1 MSFYTAL
8 TGLKGAQTDISTTSN
23 NIANVG
29 SNGFKKSRAEFGDIY
44 GSTPLQAKSVG
55 VGTLTKSITQQF
67 SQGNIATSSNSLDM
81 AISGQG
87 FFALQAGGNAQ
98 QTVYTRNGAFNV
110 DDTGF
115 IVDSN
120 GQFLLGYP
128 VDDDGAVSDK
138 TLAGANKLQLKSEFG
153 APRQTENIAMGV
165 NLSSGTPVLPAD
177 NIFDAN
183 NPDTYSANSS
193 VTIFDSAGNPQS
205 ATVFYLKTQNAT
217 DGDPTFKY
225 DTKMIVDGLEITPQL
240 TRAVDP
246 QEAAL
251 FIDRF
256 GQQTTVP
263 QNPAYILE
271 GKGFPLYKADDLGAP
286 VESTPAKLV
295 STGIETILGEGRTVT
310 IVTDPLL
317 FKSTNEYAALTD
329 APETGSTFWGKD
341 FLLIDI
347 DASGPVSIDI
357 PPGTYNGTQLAA
369 AVEIATKNAF
379 GDDKK
384 ILLENN
390 VDNKFSIDLKIT
402 SGDGLSTGLPTPIEV
417 DLHLDSIVTTTP
429 ELGMTRDTFLSHA
442 QVRMNDSMNEYIQA
456 AGTQTL
462 NAPGA
467 GAGVNLTRVAD
478 LNADGKIFKKLVGS
492 EIPKT
497 DIPKAGVPAASAS
510 TNTLRMTGNDIITV
524 TQKTGAGTTASG
536 TGQNI
541 FTRYVAYSNDS
552 TGALADKPQVKA
564 YDHNVAANLTGG
576 MGVHPANHALAGKPF
591 FNVPITGFSLT
602 PETVR
607 FMQFPTSTEVNNGAL
622 ASTGKN
628 DWTDEFG
635 DKDIAVAN
643 VTTTGAVNT
652 SHYVVTLDL
661 DYTGQTFP
669 TISNTER
676 AVQVLAKPSDH
687 IVAYFEDTEGLVEG
701 VNDAFYSNKL
711 VIQEIGASARRT
723 VAEDTTKDAVTA
735 LAFGTTLASLQNVST
750 LGLTAANTVLTTNW
764 VDDRDPAIKI
774 GYDETE
780 QRLTFDADNAQLGLG
795 TGIGMN
801 NFTLYSQTLDAGTN
815 GLGIQAYGDNV
826 DVSLSTSDKLIGN
839 SFINDGA
846 DLQPQNKRFGMDVY
860 FDTVNSAFEFKSG
873 STGETLAANSAQG
886 VSVNQTMSDI
896 SIGRYKLTVAGAVD
910 GTDAAAYAGH
920 KIGLGKNQV
929 MGFPREGEVGYTAAT
944 GIISTPAVATGAE
957 ALIDMQNAF
966 TLTTAG
972 NENKFNV
979 VVNGVSAFI
988 ELPERNY
995 TGITMAT
1002 ALEAR
1007 INQMQHPNTGQPV
1020 GGVSVTYNGATNN
1033 LVFTTGTT
1041 GDTSTFKIEGSL
1053 RFGLRDIP
1061 LGIGNTT
1068 EIKTP
1073 VQATDELGR
1082 PLFVSPAGEITTRTD
1097 DFSDNIVEDFYPLY
1111 LDDGELT
1118 FNKAGTLISPIT
1130 QVTYDGLP
1138 NANITVDYSG
1148 ATQLAQPFSAQN
1160 VSQDGASAGRLTN
1173 LEIDNYGNVLA
1184 GYSNGEN
1191 VSLGK
1196 IIIANFNNNSGLKQI
1211 GNSTFTSTAA
1221 SGDPELGE
1229 AAEDGFGNILSGSLE
1244 RSNVDIT
1251 EELVNLITAQ
1261 RNYQAAAKAMETT
1274 TSMTQT
1280 IINIRL

>member
-29 SNGFKKSRAEFGDIY
+29 SNGFKKSRAEFGDIF

-138 TLAGANKLQLKSEFG
+138 TLAGANKLQLKSEYG
-153 APRQTENIAMGV
+153 APKQTDNITMGV

-217 DGDPTFKY
+217 DADPTFKY

-251 FIDRF
+251 YIDKF

-263 QNPAYILE
+263 QDPAYILE
-271 GKGFPLYKADDLGAP
+271 GKGFPLYKADDLGTP
-286 VESTPAKLV
+286 VESTPAVLR
-295 STGIETILGEGRTVT
+295 SNGIETFLGDGRVVE
-310 IVTDPLL
+310 IVTDPLE
-317 FKSTNEYAALTD
+317 FKSTREFQTLSGVAS
-329 APETGSTFWGKD
+329 PTGSTFWGKD
-341 FLLIDI
+341 FLLIDV

-369 AVEIATKNAF
+369 AVEIATRNAF
-379 GDDKK
+379 GDDRK
-384 ILLENN
+384 IRLTDD

-402 SGDGLSTGLPTPIEV
+402 SGDGLSTGLSSPIEV
-417 DLHLDSIVTTTP
+417 DLHQLSMVNTAD
-429 ELGMTRDTFLSHA
+429 EAKAGMTLDNFLSHA
-442 QVRMNDSMNEYIQA
+442 QVRINDEMNAYVQA
-456 AGTQTL
+456 TGSA
-462 NAPGA
+462 
-467 GAGVNLTRVAD
+467 AGVNAANVTALG
-478 LNADGKIFKKLVGS
+478 ADGRLFKKLVGTA
-492 EIPKT
+492 IPNT
-497 DIPKAGVPAASAS
+497 AIPASGVPSARVS
-510 TNTLRMTGNDIITV
+510 GNDIATV
-524 TQKTGAGTTASG
+524 TQLTNNTVGSATVTT
-536 TGQNI
+536 N
-541 FTRYVAYSNDS
+541 TRYVAYSNDA
-552 TGALADKPQVKA
+552 TGTEANKPSVKA
-564 YDHNVAANLTGG
+564 YDNKVAAVLTTGTFG
-576 MGVHPANHALAGKPF
+576 IHAAGTTYAGKPYF
-591 FNVPITGFSLT
+591 EVPQTGFTLT

-607 FMQFPTSTEVNNGAL
+607 FMQFPDS
-622 ASTGKN
+622 GKTTTLM
-628 DWTDEFG
+628 TDTFG
-635 DKDIAVAN
+635 DKDITVVEVSAAN
-643 VTTTGAVNT
+643 ASDTANNYRITLDVVLPTTTTWPASGT
-652 SHYVVTLDL
+652 
-661 DYTGQTFP
+661 
-669 TISNTER
+669 TEL
-676 AVQVLAKPSDH
+676 AAELPVSVLAKPSDH
-687 IVAYFEDTEGLVEG
+687 IVAYFEDTAGLVEG
-701 VNDAFYSNKL
+701 VDEVYTSSKI
-711 VIQEIGASARRT
+711 VIQEIGASALRT
-723 VAEDTTKDAVTA
+723 AAQITTANTGGGVNA
-735 LAFGTTLASLQNVST
+735 LSIGGTLASNQAAST
-750 LGLTAANTVLTTNW
+750 LGLAAGVLSTNW

-780 QRLTFDADNAQLGLG
+780 QRLTFDGDNAQLGLG

-801 NFTLYSQTLDAGTN
+801 NFTVYSQVLAAGTN
-815 GLGIQAYGDNV
+815 GVGIQAYGNNS
-826 DVSLSTSDKLIGN
+826 DVSLATDDKAIGN
-839 SFINDGA
+839 SFVADGPQ
-846 DLQPQNKRFGMDVY
+846 LQAQNQRFGMEVN
-860 FDTVNSAFEFKSG
+860 FDTVNNAFEFKSG

-886 VSVNQTMSDI
+886 VAANQSRSDI
-896 SIGRYKLTVAGAVD
+896 SVGRYGLTVLGERD
-910 GTDAAAYAGH
+910 PTDAAVASAH
-920 KIGLGKNQV
+920 KIGSGTNQV
-929 MGFPREGEVGYTAAT
+929 LGFPREGEVGYTAAT
-944 GIISTPAVATGAE
+944 GIVSTPAVATGAE

-966 TLTTAG
+966 TLTAAG
-972 NENKFNV
+972 NENRFNI

-1002 ALEAR
+1002 ALESR
-1007 INQMQHPNTGQPV
+1007 INQMKHPVTGQPV
-1020 GGVSVTYNGATNN
+1020 GGVNVTYNGATNN

-1041 GDTSTFKIEGSL
+1041 GDSSTFKIEGAL
-1053 RFGLRDIP
+1053 RFGLQDIP

-1082 PLFVSPAGEITTRTD
+1082 PLFVSPTGEITTRTD
-1097 DFSDNIVEDFYPLY
+1097 DFADNIVEDFYPLY

-1138 NANITVDYSG
+1138 NANITVDYSE

-1160 VSQDGASAGRLTN
+1160 VSQNGAASGRLTN

>member
-67 SQGNIATSSNSLDM
+67 SQGNIASSSNSLDM

-128 VDDDGAVSDK
+128 VDDDGSVSDK
-138 TLAGANKLQLKSEFG
+138 TLSGANKLQLKSEYG
-153 APRQTENIAMGV
+153 APKQTSEISMGV
-165 NLSSGTPVLPAD
+165 NLASDTPVLPAD

-183 NPDTYSANSS
+183 DPDTYSANSS

-205 ATVFYLKTQNAT
+205 ATVFYLKTQNPT
-217 DGDPTFKY
+217 DADPTFKY

-251 FIDRF
+251 FIDKF

-271 GKGFPLYKADDLGAP
+271 GKGFPLYKADDLGAA

-295 STGIETILGEGRTVT
+295 STGIETILGEGRSVT

-317 FKSTNEYAALTD
+317 FKSTNEYAALTG

-347 DASGPVSIDI
+347 DASGPVSINI

-390 VDNKFSIDLKIT
+390 VDNKFSIDLKVT

-417 DLHLDSIVTTTP
+417 DLHLDSIVTDEP
-429 ELGMTRDTFLSHA
+429 ELGMTRETFLSHA
-442 QVRMNDSMNEYIQA
+442 QVRMNDTMNEYIQA
-456 AGTQTL
+456 VGTATGVI
-462 NAPGA
+462 PGA
-467 GAGVNLTRVAD
+467 GAGVNATKVAD
-478 LNADGKIFKKLVGS
+478 LNVDGKLFKKLVGS
-492 EIPKT
+492 EISKT
-497 DIPKAGVPAASAS
+497 DIPKTGVPAAAAG
-510 TNTLRMTGNDIITV
+510 TLRMTGNDIVTV
-524 TQKTGAGTTASG
+524 TQKTGAGTVGAG
-536 TGQNI
+536 TDI

-552 TGALADKPQVKA
+552 DGALADTPQVKA
-564 YDHNVAANLTGG
+564 YDHNVAANITAG
-576 MGVHPANHALAGKPF
+576 MGVHPVGHALAGKPY
-591 FNVPITGFSLT
+591 FNVPITGFTLT

-607 FMQFPTSTEVNNGAL
+607 FMQFPTTGEVAGGAL
-622 ASTGKN
+622 DGDKKN
-628 DWTDEFG
+628 DWTTEFG

-643 VTTTGAVNT
+643 VTTTGQVDVN
-652 SHYVVTLDL
+652 HYVVTLDL
-661 DYTGQTFP
+661 DYTGETFP
-669 TISNTER
+669 TISVNER

-687 IVAYFEDTEGLVEG
+687 IVAYFENTEGLVEG
-701 VNDAFYSNKL
+701 VNEAFYSNKI
-711 VIQEIGASARRT
+711 VVQEIGASARRT
-723 VAEDTTKDAVTA
+723 AAQDTTSDAVTA
-735 LAFGTTLASLQNVST
+735 LAFGTTLFSHQDVST
-750 LGLTAANTVLTTNW
+750 LGLTAANTRLTTNW

-780 QRLTFDADNAQLGLG
+780 QRLNFDADNAQLGLG

-801 NFTLYSQTLDAGTN
+801 NFTVYSQTLDAGTN

-826 DVSLSTSDKLIGN
+826 DVSLSTDDKLIGN
-839 SFINDGA
+839 SFINDGD

-873 STGETLAANSAQG
+873 STGEALAANSAQG
-886 VSVNQTMSDI
+886 VSVNQSMSDI

-910 GTDAAAYAGH
+910 GTDAAAYAAH

-957 ALIDMQNAF
+957 ALVDMQNAF

-972 NENKFNV
+972 NENRFNV

-1007 INQMQHPNTGQPV
+1007 INQMQHPATGQPV
-1020 GGVSVTYNGATNN
+1020 GGVRVTYNGETNN

-1041 GDTSTFKIEGSL
+1041 GDTSTFKIEGAL
-1053 RFGLRDIP
+1053 RFGLQDVP

-1073 VQATDELGR
+1073 VQATDDLGR
-1082 PLFVSPAGEITTRTD
+1082 PLFVSPTGEITTRTD
-1097 DFSDNIVEDFYPLY
+1097 DFADNIVENFYPLY

-1130 QVTYDGLP
+1130 QVSYDGLP
-1138 NANITVDYSG
+1138 NANITVDYSE
-1148 ATQLAQPFSAQN
+1148 ATQFAQPFSAQN
-1160 VSQDGASAGRLTN
+1160 VSQDGAASGRLTN

>member
-442 QVRMNDSMNEYIQA
+442 QVRMNDSMNGYIQA

-462 NAPGA
+462 SAPGA

-497 DIPKAGVPAASAS
+497 DIPKTGVPAASAS

-524 TQKTGAGTTASG
+524 TQKTGAGTTANG

-564 YDHNVAANLTGG
+564 YDHNVAANLTAG

-723 VAEDTTKDAVTA
+723 VAEEYYKRRC
-735 LAFGTTLASLQNVST
+735 N
-750 LGLTAANTVLTTNW
+750 
-764 VDDRDPAIKI
+764 
-774 GYDETE
+774 
-780 QRLTFDADNAQLGLG
+780 
-795 TGIGMN
+795 GIGVW
-801 NFTLYSQTLDAGTN
+801 
-815 GLGIQAYGDNV
+815 DN
-826 DVSLSTSDKLIGN
+826 SRITSECI
-839 SFINDGA
+839 
-846 DLQPQNKRFGMDVY
+846 
-860 FDTVNSAFEFKSG
+860 
-873 STGETLAANSAQG
+873 
-886 VSVNQTMSDI
+886 
-896 SIGRYKLTVAGAVD
+896 
-910 GTDAAAYAGH
+910 H
-920 KIGLGKNQV
+920 
-929 MGFPREGEVGYTAAT
+929 
-944 GIISTPAVATGAE
+944 
-957 ALIDMQNAF
+957 
-966 TLTTAG
+966 
-972 NENKFNV
+972 
-979 VVNGVSAFI
+979 
-988 ELPERNY
+988 
-995 TGITMAT
+995 
-1002 ALEAR
+1002 
-1007 INQMQHPNTGQPV
+1007 
-1020 GGVSVTYNGATNN
+1020 
-1033 LVFTTGTT
+1033 
-1041 GDTSTFKIEGSL
+1041 
-1053 RFGLRDIP
+1053 
-1061 LGIGNTT
+1061 
-1068 EIKTP
+1068 
-1073 VQATDELGR
+1073 
-1082 PLFVSPAGEITTRTD
+1082 
-1097 DFSDNIVEDFYPLY
+1097 
-1111 LDDGELT
+1111 
-1118 FNKAGTLISPIT
+1118 
-1130 QVTYDGLP
+1130 
-1138 NANITVDYSG
+1138 
-1148 ATQLAQPFSAQN
+1148 
-1160 VSQDGASAGRLTN
+1160 
-1173 LEIDNYGNVLA
+1173 
-1184 GYSNGEN
+1184 
-1191 VSLGK
+1191 
-1196 IIIANFNNNSGLKQI
+1196 
-1211 GNSTFTSTAA
+1211 
-1221 SGDPELGE
+1221 
-1229 AAEDGFGNILSGSLE
+1229 
-1244 RSNVDIT
+1244 
-1251 EELVNLITAQ
+1251 
-1261 RNYQAAAKAMETT
+1261 
-1274 TSMTQT
+1274 
-1280 IINIRL
+1280 IRLNCS

>member
-29 SNGFKKSRAEFGDIY
+29 SNGFKKSRAEFGDIF

-55 VGTLTKSITQQF
+55 VGTMTKSITQQF

-153 APRQTENIAMGV
+153 APKQTTTMSMGV
-165 NLSSGTPVLPAD
+165 NLSSDTPALPAN
-177 NIFDAN
+177 NIFDASD
-183 NPDTYSANSS
+183 PDTYTANSS

-205 ATVFYLKTQNAT
+205 ATVFYLKTQNSTNA
-217 DGDPTFKY
+217 DPTFKY
-225 DTKMIVDGLEITPQL
+225 DTKLIVDGLEITPKL

-246 QEAAL
+246 QEASL
-251 FIDRF
+251 FIDKF

-271 GKGFPLYKADDLGAP
+271 GKGFPLYKADDLGAA
-286 VESTPAKLV
+286 VESTPAVLK
-295 STGIETILGEGRTVT
+295 SNGIETFLGDGRTVT
-310 IVTDPLL
+310 IVTDPLE
-317 FKSTNEYAALTD
+317 FKATREYQTLSGVAN
-329 APETGSTFWGKD
+329 PVGSTFWGND
-341 FLLIDI
+341 FLVVDV
-347 DASGPVSIDI
+347 DASGPVSINV
-357 PPGTYNGTQLAA
+357 PPGNYNGTQLAA
-369 AVEIATKNAF
+369 AVEVATKNAF

-384 ILLENN
+384 FQLTDN
-390 VDNKFSIDLKIT
+390 VDNKFSIDLKVT
-402 SGDGLSTGLPTPIEV
+402 SGDGLSTGLATPIV
-417 DLHLDSIVTTTP
+417 IDLHEASIVNTGA
-429 ELGMTRDTFLSHA
+429 EAKLGMTKGNFLSHA
-442 QVRMNDSMNEYIQA
+442 QVRINDEMNSYIHEVGGQ
-456 AGTQTL
+456 
-462 NAPGA
+462 GA
-467 GAGVNLTRVAD
+467 AGVNAANVTA
-478 LNADGKIFKKLVGS
+478 LNADGKLFKKLVSGA
-492 EIPKT
+492 IPNT
-497 DIPKAGVPAASAS
+497 AIPATGVPVA
-510 TNTLRMTGNDIITV
+510 RITGNDIVTV
-524 TQKTGAGTTASG
+524 TQKTNAVGGGVVTT
-536 TGQNI
+536 NR
-541 FTRYVAYSNDS
+541 FVAYSND
-552 TGALADKPQVKA
+552 TLGASANKPAVKA
-564 YDHNVAANLTGG
+564 YDHNVAARLTDGY
-576 MGVHPANHALAGKPF
+576 GVHAAGTPHAGKPYF
-591 FNVPITGFSLT
+591 EVPTTGFTLT

-607 FMQFPTSTEVNNGAL
+607 FMQFPVNGDA
-622 ASTGKN
+622 TKN
-628 DWTDEFG
+628 VSAMTTLFG
-635 DKDIAVAN
+635 DKDITVSE
-643 VTTTGAVNT
+643 VTTTEATNGF
-652 SHYVVTLDL
+652 YRVTLDFVMNGV
-661 DYTGQTFP
+661 DFP
-669 TISNTER
+669 AINGANER
-676 AVQVLAKPSDH
+676 PIQVLAKPSDH
-687 IVAYFEDTEGLVEG
+687 IVAYFEDTEGLVSG
-701 VNDAFYSNKL
+701 VNEAFYTNKI
-711 VIQEIGASARRT
+711 VVQEIGASAKRT
-723 VAEDTTKDAVTA
+723 AAQTTTTNGGGAG
-735 LAFGTTLASLQNVST
+735 LAFTGTLASGEALST
-750 LGLTAANTVLTTNW
+750 LGFDTNTLTTNW
-764 VDDRDPAIKI
+764 VDDRNPAIKI
-774 GYDETE
+774 NYDETE

-801 NFTLYSQTLDAGTN
+801 NFTVFSPVLAAGTN
-815 GLGIQAYGDNV
+815 GVGIQAYGNNK
-826 DVSLSTSDKLIGN
+826 DVSLAGDDKAIGN
-839 SFINDGA
+839 SFINDGPA
-846 DLQPQNKRFGMDVY
+846 IQAQNQRYGMDVY
-860 FDTVNSAFEFKSG
+860 FDTVNSVFEFKSG

-886 VSVNQTMSDI
+886 VAANQSKSDI
-896 SIGRYKLTVAGAVD
+896 SVGRYKLTILGAKD
-910 GTDAAAYAGH
+910 PTDEAAYVAH
-920 KIGLGKNQV
+920 KIGAGTNQV
-929 MGFPREGEVGYTAAT
+929 LGFPREGEVGYTAAT

-957 ALIDMQNAF
+957 ALVDMKNAF

-972 NENKFNV
+972 NENRFNV

-988 ELPERNY
+988 ELPEKNY

-1020 GGVSVTYNGATNN
+1020 GGVDVTYNNVTNN

-1041 GDTSTFKIEGSL
+1041 GDTSTFKIEGAL
-1053 RFGLRDIP
+1053 RFGLQDIP
-1061 LGIGNTT
+1061 LGMGNTT

-1073 VQATDELGR
+1073 VQATDDLGR
-1082 PLFVSPAGEITTRTD
+1082 PLFVSPTGEITTRTD
-1097 DFSDNIVEDFYPLY
+1097 DFADNIVEDFYPLY

-1118 FNKAGTLISPIT
+1118 FNKAGQLISPIT
-1130 QVTYDGLP
+1130 KVSYDGLP
-1138 NANITVDYSG
+1138 NANITVDYSE
-1148 ATQLAQPFSAQN
+1148 ATQMAQPFSAQS
-1160 VSQDGASAGRLTN
+1160 VSQDGAAAGRLTN

-1211 GNSTFTSTAA
+1211 GNSTFSSTAA
-1221 SGDPELGE
+1221 SGNPELGE

>member
-1 MSFYTAL
+1 
-8 TGLKGAQTDISTTSN
+8 
-23 NIANVG
+23 
-29 SNGFKKSRAEFGDIY
+29 
-44 GSTPLQAKSVG
+44 
-55 VGTLTKSITQQF
+55 
-67 SQGNIATSSNSLDM
+67 
-81 AISGQG
+81 
-87 FFALQAGGNAQ
+87 
-98 QTVYTRNGAFNV
+98 
-110 DDTGF
+110 
-115 IVDSN
+115 
-120 GQFLLGYP
+120 
-128 VDDDGAVSDK
+128 
-138 TLAGANKLQLKSEFG
+138 
-153 APRQTENIAMGV
+153 QTENIAMGV
-165 NLSSGTPVLPAD
+165 NLSSGTPVLPAN

-183 NPDTYSANSS
+183 DPDTYSANSS

-251 FIDRF
+251 FIDKF

-357 PPGTYNGTQLAA
+357 PPGNYNGTQLAA

-442 QVRMNDSMNEYIQA
+442 QVRMNDSMNGYIQA
-456 AGTQTL
+456 AGTQTSG
-462 NAPGA
+462 APGA

-497 DIPKAGVPAASAS
+497 DIPKTGVPAGGTAG
-510 TNTLRMTGNDIITV
+510 TLRMTGNDIITV
-524 TQKTGAGTTASG
+524 TQKTGAGTTANG
-536 TGQNI
+536 TGQNV
-541 FTRYVAYSNDS
+541 FTRYVAYSHNS

-564 YDHNVAANLTGG
+564 YDHNVAANITAG

-622 ASTGKN
+622 AGSGKN

-723 VAEDTTKDAVTA
+723 VAENTTKDAVTA

-801 NFTLYSQTLDAGTN
+801 NFTVYSQTLDAGTN
-815 GLGIQAYGDNV
+815 GIGIQAYGDNV

-910 GTDAAAYAGH
+910 GTDAAAYAAH

-1068 EIKTP
+1068 EIK
-1073 VQATDELGR
+1073 
-1082 PLFVSPAGEITTRTD
+1082 
-1097 DFSDNIVEDFYPLY
+1097 
-1111 LDDGELT
+1111 
-1118 FNKAGTLISPIT
+1118 
-1130 QVTYDGLP
+1130 
-1138 NANITVDYSG
+1138 
-1148 ATQLAQPFSAQN
+1148 
-1160 VSQDGASAGRLTN
+1160 
-1173 LEIDNYGNVLA
+1173 NY
-1184 GYSNGEN
+1184 
-1191 VSLGK
+1191 
-1196 IIIANFNNNSGLKQI
+1196 IW
-1211 GNSTFTSTAA
+1211 
-1221 SGDPELGE
+1221 
-1229 AAEDGFGNILSGSLE
+1229 
-1244 RSNVDIT
+1244 
-1251 EELVNLITAQ
+1251 
-1261 RNYQAAAKAMETT
+1261 
-1274 TSMTQT
+1274 
-1280 IINIRL
+1280 